1 MLDKIIA
8 LDKQLLV
15 YLNSLGS
22 SQFDGF
28 WIFITN
34 QINWFP
40 FFALVFFILY
50 KKFGW
55 KRFVI
60 AIVLLALLILVA
72 DQTCNLFK
80 HYFQRLRPCNT
91 PDIMNLLRQNL
102 PKSSSFSFYSGHAT
116 SSMAT
121 AVFVF
126 NISRHYHR
134 YAIIL
139 FIFPIIFAYSRI
151 YLGLHF
157 PADILVGYLF
167 GIFYGLLFVK
177 LFYLVSTKFTLKEI
191 IKLESRSNRRE

>member
-22 SQFDGF
+22 TQFDGF

-55 KRFVI
+55 KRFLI
-60 AIVLLALLILVA
+60 AIVFLALLILVA
-72 DQTCNLFK
+72 DQSCNLFK
-80 HYFQRLRPCNT
+80 YHFQRLRPCND
-91 PDIMNLLRQNL
+91 PDIKDVIRRV
-102 PKSSSFSFYSGHAT
+102 KESSSFSFYSGHAT
-116 SSMAT
+116 TSMAT
-121 AVFVF
+121 AVFVYC
-126 NISRHYHR
+126 ISRNYHK

-139 FIFPIIFAYSRI
+139 FIFPLIFAYSRI

-167 GIFYGLLFVK
+167 GIFYGYLFVK
-177 LFYLVSTKFTLKEI
+177 LFQYVSGKITLPELI
-191 IKLESRSNRRE
+191 SRASRSNHRE